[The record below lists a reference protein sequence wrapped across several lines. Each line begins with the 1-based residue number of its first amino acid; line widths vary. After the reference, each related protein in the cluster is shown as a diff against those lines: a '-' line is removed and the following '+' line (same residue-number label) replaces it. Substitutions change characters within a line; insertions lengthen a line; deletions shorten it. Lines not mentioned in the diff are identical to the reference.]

1 MALKEL
7 SCPTFELCLSL
18 FSTIITII
26 IVLKLRSV
34 RVKSKENI
42 VTLPP
47 SPRKLPIIGNLHQIG
62 ALPYRS
68 FKGLSEKYGDVML
81 LQLGHI
87 PTVVVSSAQ
96 VVNEI
101 MKGNDL
107 ALSNRGQSRATNI
120 LLYGSNDIGFGNYG
134 ERWKQKR
141 KICVRELL
149 SPKMVESESIR
160 LVREGAV
167 AELVD
172 KVREAAAAAGSVNL
186 SELLVEAANNIICN
200 SALGLKNDE
209 KGVRRKHSVKALAKK
224 VMFQVGVVTLG
235 DHFPWLAWLDV
246 LTGHLQQFKAT
257 FQALDPLFDD
267 LIAERTSSI
276 INRETPAAHQTDFVD
291 ILIQIQHQQLP
302 NNNAISNNDI
312 KSILLD
318 MFAAGSETT
327 SVTVEWAMSELMKNP
342 IELKKVQE
350 EVRRVVG
357 QKSNVEESKVKQMEY
372 LKCVVKETLRLHPP
386 APLLVP
392 RVATHHVKLG
402 GYDIPAKT
410 RLYVNVWAIQRDPQV
425 WDNPEEF
432 IPERHRHSHDTQ
444 DFTLIPFGFGR
455 RGCPGM
461 NFGLAAVEY
470 MLANLLYYFN
480 WESPQAQAIDMT
492 EIFGLV
498 ASKRI
503 PLHLK
508 PIPFSFQ

>member
-7 SCPTFELCLSL
+7 SCPTFELCLSF
-18 FSTIITII
+18 FSSIITII
-26 IVLKLRSV
+26 IVLKLRRSV

-42 VTLPP
+42 TKLPP

-68 FKGLSEKYGDVML
+68 FKALSDKHGDVML

-101 MKGNDL
+101 MKGHDL
-107 ALSNRGQSRATNI
+107 ALSNRGQSRATNA

-134 ERWKQKR
+134 EKWKQKR

-149 SPKMVESESIR
+149 SPKMVESESMR

-172 KVREAAAAAGSVNL
+172 KVREGAGACSSVNL
-186 SELLVEAANNIICN
+186 SELIVEAANNIICN
-200 SALGLKNDE
+200 SALGLKNDA
-209 KGVRRKHSVKALAKK
+209 KHSVKALAKK

-246 LTGHLQQFKAT
+246 LTGQLQQFKDT
-257 FQALDPLFDD
+257 FQVLDPLFDD
-267 LIAERTSSI
+267 LIAERT
-276 INRETPAAHQTDFVD
+276 RQPPPAHDDQPHFLD
-291 ILIQIQHQQLP
+291 ILIQLQHPP
-302 NNNAISNNDI
+302 NNNAISNTDI

-318 MFAAGSETT
+318 MFVAGSETT

-357 QKSNVEESKVKQMEY
+357 QKSNVEESKVKEMEY
-372 LKCVVKETLRLHPP
+372 LKCVVKETLRLHPA

-392 RVATHHVKLG
+392 RVATRHVKLG
-402 GYDIPAKT
+402 GYDIQAKT
-410 RLYVNVWAIQRDPQV
+410 KLYVNVWAIQRDPQV
-425 WDNPEEF
+425 WDAPEEF
-432 IPERHRHSHDTQ
+432 IPERHRHSNTNTQ
-444 DFTLIPFGFGR
+444 DFKLIPFGFGR

-461 NFGLAAVEY
+461 NFGLASVEY

-480 WESPQAQAIDMT
+480 WESPQAIDMT

-508 PIPFSFQ
+508 PIPFSFE